1 MSRESTGA
9 PWEGLTDGELE
20 ALHEAEV
27 GCEWLERAHGHLL
40 AFHHAVGHGMDHF
53 AVAEDLLR
61 AEGHHVLA
69 DAIRDDVL
77 PCGVVDGDRWSYD
90 VVEDYEES
98 MLTTVRDVEAVV
110 RGDLAGG
117 TRHVAERR
125 QRRRWR
131 ERARE

>member
-1 MSRESTGA
+1 MDPETRGQ
-9 PWEGLTDGELE
+9 PWEGSSDAELE
-20 ALHEAEV
+20 AVHEAEV
-27 GCEWLERAHGHLL
+27 GCEWLERAQGHLL

-53 AVAEDLLR
+53 AVAEELLR
-61 AEGHHVLA
+61 EEGHPMLA

-77 PCGVVDGDRWSYD
+77 PCGVVDGDRWSYG
-90 VVEDYEES
+90 VVEDYETS

-110 RGDLAGG
+110 RDELAGG

-131 ERARE
+131 ERARD